1 MKKLWMLSVAVIL
14 IPLATLAWAETEE
27 KREVI
32 IKLASDDGG
41 GLSTFDLSELEV
53 GESRELTADS
63 GRVITVQRDAAGY
76 LLDLGDGKTMRIDD
90 EGHGV
95 MAIGGGA
102 GHRSIHVDKHV
113 VRLGGDGEEGHA
125 PKVMIF
131 RSENGEVTEL
141 EGEGTHWTSI
151 SGGGPHVM
159 VFKSEDGTITTLDG
173 DGDTEW
179 TDEDGN
185 HKVVKR
191 IVRVGGDNDETVD
204 LLIESLQGGA
214 DMDDAEV
221 QELIERLKANHE
233 CGEGEDCEPKV
244 IVVKKRVEK
253 TSTDEE

>member
-1 MKKLWMLSVAVIL
+1 
-14 IPLATLAWAETEE
+14 
-27 KREVI
+27 
-32 IKLASDDGG
+32 
-41 GLSTFDLSELEV
+41 
-53 GESRELTADS
+53 
-63 GRVITVQRDAAGY
+63 
-76 LLDLGDGKTMRIDD
+76 MRIDD

-95 MAIGGGA
+95 MAIGGGD

-131 RSENGEVTEL
+131 QSEDGKITEL

-151 SGGGPHVM
+151 SGDGPHVM

-173 DGDTEW
+173 DSDTEW

-191 IVRVGGDNDETVD
+191 IVRVGGENDETVD

-233 CGEGEDCEPKV
+233 CGEGENCEPKV